1 MGAGVLGVELPLR
14 VDDEPE
20 LELER
25 DELDELELRDELDD
39 DDDERDDDEEELLLN
54 ELPPPGR
61 PREG

>member
-1 MGAGVLGVELPLR
+1 MLGVELPVR

>member
-1 MGAGVLGVELPLR
+1 MLGVELPLR

>member
-1 MGAGVLGVELPLR
+1 MLGVELPLR

-20 LELER
+20 LEVDR
-25 DELDELELRDELDD
+25 DELEELELRDELDDD

-61 PREG
+61 PSEG